1 MLSFIKIKNLALVED
16 VTWELGRGL
25 VGVTGE
31 TGAGKSIIV
40 GALKLILG
48 ERADRSLIRTG
59 QEQCSVEAMFQLDD
73 SQVVDAILDAA
84 GIEKCEDNS
93 LLLKRVVSTSGAN
106 KQFANGSPATTQV
119 LKDVG
124 EFLVDLHGPHDHQSL
139 NSRERQ
145 LEMLDKYAGQEPSL
159 EAYRTAWKQWRA
171 TVTGLADLTTSDRA
185 SQQQIDVLK
194 FQVNE
199 IAGAKLKP
207 GEDEEIAARHRI
219 VANSARLG
227 ELCSS
232 ISDRLGEGEGSVLIA
247 LREVAKMIHELEK
260 IDPASARLFEEF
272 ESAQVSLREM
282 ETSVREYAE
291 ELEVD
296 PKEFANLEQRL
307 SIIQTLKRKYAPTI
321 TDILAHQAEC
331 EARLARME
339 GRGEEIERLT
349 KLAAEQRTT
358 VEKLGKALGKK
369 RSDAAPRLAKD
380 IAGHLKDLGFKQSVF
395 EVQLSAHSEPQRDGL
410 EEVDFQFAPNPGEPL
425 KPLRLTASSG
435 EMSRVLLAVKS
446 ALATQDAVGL
456 LVFDEIDANVGGNIA
471 EAVGRKMAAI
481 GEKRQVIAIT
491 HFPQVASLAQ
501 HHFVVSKEVE
511 ANRTRST
518 IRQIEGDE
526 RLEELARMLGGSV
539 TSAREHAKS
548 LLAGAR

>member
-59 QEQCSVEAMFQLDD
+59 QEQCSVEASFQLDD
-73 SQVVDAILDAA
+73 SGVIDAILEEA
-84 GIEKCEDNS
+84 GIEKCEDRS
-93 LLLKRVVSTSGAN
+93 LLLKRVISASGSN

-145 LEMLDKYAGQEPSL
+145 LEMLDKYAGLEPQL
-159 EAYRTAWKQWRA
+159 EAYRSAWKQWRG
-171 TVTGLADLTTSDRA
+171 TVADLEELTTSDRA

-199 IAGAKLKP
+199 IAGAKLKA
-207 GEDEEIAARHRI
+207 GEDEEIEGRHRI

-227 ELCSS
+227 ELCGG
-232 ISDRLGEGEGSVLIA
+232 ISDRLGEGEVSVLTA

-260 IDPASARLFEEF
+260 IDPGSARLFEEF

-291 ELEVD
+291 DLEID

-307 SIIQTLKRKYAPTI
+307 SAIQTLKRKYAPTI
-321 TDILAHQAEC
+321 KEILAHQADC
-331 EARLARME
+331 EAKLARME

-349 KLAAEQRTT
+349 KLSAEQRAG
-358 VEKLGKALGKK
+358 VEKLGKALSKK
-369 RSDAAPRLAKD
+369 RSDAAPKLAKD

-395 EVQLSAHSEPQRDGL
+395 EVQLTSHAEPQRDGL

-446 ALATQDAVGL
+446 ALAKQDAVGL

-491 HFPQVASLAQ
+491 HFPQVASLAK
-501 HHFVVSKEVE
+501 HHFVVTKQVLD
-511 ANRTRST
+511 NRTRST
-518 IRQIEGDE
+518 IQQIEGDE
-526 RLEELARMLGGSV
+526 RVEELARMLGGSA
-539 TSAREHAKS
+539 TSAREHARS
-548 LLAGAR
+548 LLAGAK